1 MDVIDFGAG
10 ANTPTGDLF
19 SEAIPKLLARIAPRE
34 PMSKVARIGMNISPQ
49 KYYQLS
55 RQHTNLAVGV
65 SGFLKGSSYS
75 AVDGARAM
83 DARGNLISMAAGEN
97 YRKIMIRP
105 GKDARKLCIKW
116 TQTGDERVA
125 EVIPR
130 QETGGHPAKI
140 DQLTKLADGWYTVM
154 WTPNPDYPEEVA
166 QIVVAFNSA
175 SGNGKVMNLLV
186 TECDDAGVPLT
197 DEFWLP
203 SFVADVS
210 KLSSLRNLDYS
221 RANGTTFMYSAEP
234 ITWADRTPAGS
245 LGATDFWEPPVLSL
259 GGITFS
265 EPDYAGDGAWGGD
278 GEVLVNGMGSR
289 AMAHAYGA
297 RGNNFSIA
305 IKAPSGSGDVTW
317 SGTYPGRVIIT
328 ITPPSTATSEA
339 DVANFYQN
347 HPTANWLLRAKW
359 DVAASLNGVTM
370 NVTRGSGIKVGDT
383 IPTSAGV
390 PANTTVSAFGTG
402 TGGVGTYVLS
412 TNVGNLGSKTFII
425 PRVPQTFAATSLT
438 GGTFPV
444 NRDGWSVE
452 DHILLCNKAGTDAHV
467 CVSLMAS
474 PDYIRGLCEFARDNL
489 KPGLRFW
496 LELGNEI
503 WNFGTY
509 YSHGWQV
516 CRAIGLL
523 YPSDT
528 GTDLRRTA
536 ADKYAFKHGYAWL
549 CKRAYTIAKDV
560 FAANPSRLVR
570 ATAGMQQVNPAAGE
584 CSLLFDTLGMKDYT
598 DTGMPALY
606 EYSQLGDSTDAW
618 KDGTCQG
625 QWITRKSYAMLQYFT
640 DFTTQKCYY
649 TMVPHTSTTLAAD
662 LAAGKI
668 VEAAGQGLL
677 YPALRGQELAID
689 HAVEWATEF
698 GARVNDR
705 GIPLNF
711 SAYEGGAT
719 GLDVIYRENFVV
731 STMAISGT
739 DFVLT
744 VDSTDAA
751 NVGGRPV
758 AGDYIYSN
766 RSNVTGFGGN
776 MLVKAVATNGDNW
789 TITIASSGTPTTIP
803 AAISVAY
810 GIQSHNQLMYKML
823 LNYTNSYE
831 KYYAQSYHVS
841 EVRRRIPNLDIA
853 VDFNW
858 EMGTPVPN
866 KNHNYHIR
874 VSPWSAPEYSR
885 RWQAMLDG
893 QAGKYVAYP
902 VPGQATKPVITSAG
916 YDSTAQTAVDLT
928 FLNATVVN
936 HWLVDGVAVSSADT
950 YTPTPAQAIAGS
962 KLVRRQVTT
971 DANGIVTPYL
981 SDPIPILK
989 LVKTVQIKAGATN
1002 FKVPSDFKPGN
1013 PYSVE
1018 LVGAGGD
1025 GLLSND
1031 SYNRG
1036 GGGGGGY
1043 ALEDRASILALAAN
1057 DVVPIQI
1064 GFGGSQ
1070 TDTYF
1075 KSATIAKAAAGRNGK
1090 NDGSSSA
1097 AALGGASN
1105 VGRVTNAGGNGGF
1118 TAALYNWCSGGG
1130 GAGGPYGKG
1139 GNGFNANTGNSGGG
1153 GGAETGTDTS
1163 IVENSGENNRFGK
1176 GQGTSGRFSSGP
1188 PTDGVGGG
1196 GGGSMWDTKSD
1207 NYLVKLGGN
1216 GSMEMLS
1223 VWTDYFSGET
1233 AGVGGGGGGSGPGIV
1248 PTGMIVAKDVS
1259 CGGKYGGGGGGVGVV
1274 DGTTVTTGRVG
1285 KGGDGLIVFRYQ
1297 P

>member
-1 MDVIDFGAG
+1 MADIVFGSG

-19 SEAIPKLLARIAPRE
+19 SEAIPKLLARIVPRE

-75 AVDGARAM
+75 ADDGARAM

-105 GKDARKLCIKW
+105 GRDARKLCIKW

-339 DVANFYQN
+339 DVANFYQS

-370 NVTRGSGIKVGDT
+370 SVTRGSGIKVGDT

-425 PRVPQTFAATSLT
+425 PRAPQTFAATSLT

-452 DHILLCNKAGTDAHV
+452 DHILLCNKAGSDAHV

-536 ADKYAFKHGYAWL
+536 TDKYAFKHGYAWL

-625 QWITRKSYAMLQYFT
+625 QWITGKSYAMLQYFT

-719 GLDVIYRENFVV
+719 GLDVIYRENFAV

-758 AGDYIYSN
+758 VGDYIYSN

-789 TITIASSGTPTTIP
+789 TITVAASGTPTTIP

-885 RWQAMLDG
+885 RWQAIIDG
-893 QAGKYVAYP
+893 QAGRFVAYP
-902 VPGQATKPVITSAG
+902 TSGQATKPVVLGAG
-916 YDSTAQTAVDLT
+916 YDSTRHTATDLT
-928 FLNATVVN
+928 FVNAVPVN
-936 HWLVDGVAVSSADT
+936 HWLVNGLAVSSADA
-950 YTPTPAQAIAGS
+950 YTPTKSQIGG
-962 KLVRRQVTT
+962 LLQRRQTVT
-971 DANGIVTPYL
+971 DVNGVVVIYL
-981 SDPIPILK
+981 SDPMPIIALVKAIHILK
-989 LVKTVQIKAGATN
+989 GTTSFAI
-1002 FKVPSDFKPGN
+1002 PSDFTATKPF
-1013 PYSVE
+1013 SIE
-1018 LVGAGGD
+1018 AVGAGGASVTATGALYKNGGGGGAYAKEDRPSALNIKAGDIVSVQVGAGGSQADTWFKSSDLVRASAGKNATNAVGANGTGGAAGAGRITYAGGD
-1025 GLLSND
+1025 GGTSAAYWAGAGGGGAAGPMGGGGYGRTAGNA
-1031 SYNRG
+1031 SG
-1036 GGGGGGY
+1036 GGGGGAQSG
-1043 ALEDRASILALAAN
+1043 DTS
-1057 DVVPIQI
+1057 VVMQMNGGNNSQGI
-1064 GFGGSQ
+1064 GG
-1070 TDTYF
+1070 
-1075 KSATIAKAAAGRNGK
+1075 
-1090 NDGSSSA
+1090 
-1097 AALGGASN
+1097 ALGPAQGSP
-1105 VGRVTNAGGNGGF
+1105 AGSG
-1118 TAALYNWCSGGG
+1118 TDGGG
-1130 GAGGPYGKG
+1130 GAGANYDRA
-1139 GNGFNANTGNSGGG
+1139 NAK
-1153 GGAETGTDTS
+1153 TS
-1163 IVENSGENNRFGK
+1163 
-1176 GQGTSGRFSSGP
+1176 
-1188 PTDGVGGG
+1188 
-1196 GGGSMWDTKSD
+1196 
-1207 NYLVKLGGN
+1207 YAGGN
-1216 GSMEMLS
+1216 GSTDVIHE
-1223 VWTDYFSGET
+1223 WTDFVTGAE
-1233 AGVGGGGGGSGPGIV
+1233 AGVGSGSGGGRGGYQTSGPGTQPV
-1248 PTGMIVAKDVS
+1248 TGGNA
-1259 CGGKYGGGGGGVGVV
+1259 GQYGGGAGSTPNEAISGVGSIP
-1274 DGTTVTTGRVG
+1274 
-1285 KGGDGLIVFRYQ
+1285 GDGFMVFRYT

>member
-1 MDVIDFGAG
+1 MPDIDFGSG

-19 SEAIPKLLARIAPRE
+19 SEAIVKLLGRVAPSE
-34 PMSKVARIGMNISPQ
+34 PMSKVARVGMNISPQ

-55 RQHTNLAVGV
+55 RQRTNLAAGDAWR
-65 SGFLKGSSYS
+65 KGSSYS
-75 AVDGARAM
+75 SDDGERAT
-83 DARGNLISMAAGEN
+83 DARGNLISMDPGEM
-97 YRKIMIRP
+97 YRRIMIRP
-105 GKDARKLCIKW
+105 GRDPRRLCIKW

-125 EVIPR
+125 EVTPR
-130 QETGGHPAKI
+130 QESGGHPATI
-140 DQLTKLADGWYTVM
+140 DQLKKIADGWYTVM

-166 QIVVAFNSA
+166 QVVAAFTSA

-203 SFVADVS
+203 SFVEDAS

-245 LGATDFWEPPVLSL
+245 LGASTFWEPPVLSL

-278 GEVLVNGMGSR
+278 GVLVNGMGSR
-289 AMAHAYGA
+289 NMAHAYGA
-297 RGNNFSIA
+297 RGNNFSVA
-305 IKAPSGSGDVTW
+305 INAPSGAGDVTW

-328 ITPPSTATSEA
+328 ITPPSTATTEA

-359 DVAASLNGVTM
+359 DVAASFNGVTM

-425 PRVPQTFAATSLT
+425 PRTPQTFAAKSLT

-452 DHILLCNKAGTDAHV
+452 DHILLCNKAGTDAHF

-474 PDYIRGLCEFARDNL
+474 PDYIRELCKFARDNL
-489 KPGLRFW
+489 RPDLRFW
-496 LELGNEI
+496 LEMGNEI
-503 WNFGTY
+503 WNFGASW
-509 YSHGWQV
+509 SHGWQV

-528 GTDLRRTA
+528 GTDLRRSA
-536 ADKYAFKHGYAWL
+536 GDAYAFKHGFAWI

-560 FAANPSRLVR
+560 FSANPARLVR

-598 DTGMPALY
+598 DTGLVGAY
-606 EYSQLGDSTDAW
+606 EYSQLGDDTRAW
-618 KDGTCQG
+618 LEKTSQG
-625 QWITRKSYAMLQYFT
+625 QWISGRSYLLFQYFT

-649 TMVPHTSTTLAAD
+649 TLVPHTSTTIAAD
-662 LAAGKI
+662 LASGKI
-668 VEAAGQGLL
+668 VEAVGQGLL

-689 HAVEWATEF
+689 HSVEWANEYA
-698 GARVNDR
+698 ARTNDR
-705 GIPLNF
+705 GNPIGF

-719 GLDVIYRENFVV
+719 GLDVIFRENFGVDA
-731 STMAISGT
+731 MAISGT

-744 VDSTDAA
+744 VDSTDTA
-751 NVGGRPV
+751 NIGAKPV

-766 RSNVTGFGGN
+766 RSNVTGFSGN
-776 MLVKAVATNGDNW
+776 MLVKAVATSGTNW
-789 TITIASSGTPTTIP
+789 IITVASSATPTTIP
-803 AAISVAY
+803 TSLSVAY
-810 GIQSHNQLMYKML
+810 GIQSHQRLMIKML
-823 LNYTNSYE
+823 VDYTNSYE

-841 EVRRRIPNLDIA
+841 EIRRRISNLDVA

-858 EMGTPVPN
+858 EMGTPFPN

-874 VSPWSAPEYSR
+874 VSPWSTPEFSR
-885 RWQAMLDG
+885 RWQAMIDG

-902 VPGQATKPVITSAG
+902 VPGQAARPAITSAG
-916 YDSTAQTAVDLT
+916 YDSTPQTAVDLT
-928 FLNATVVN
+928 FLNATTVTN
-936 HWLVDGVAVSSADT
+936 HWLVDGVAVSSAAT
-950 YTPTPAQAIAGS
+950 YTPTPAQAVAGS
-962 KLVRRQVTT
+962 KLVRRQITT
-971 DANGIVTPYL
+971 DANGVVTPYL

-989 LVKTVQIKAGATN
+989 LIKTVQIKAGATS
-1002 FKVPSDFKPGN
+1002 FRVPSDFKPGN

-1043 ALEDRASILALAAN
+1043 ALEDRASVLSLTAN

-1075 KSATIAKAAAGRNGK
+1075 KSAAIVKAAAGRNGK

-1105 VGRVTNAGGNGGF
+1105 VGRVINAGGNGGF
-1118 TAALYNWCSGGG
+1118 TAAMYNWCSGGG

-1139 GNGFNANTGNSGGG
+1139 GNGFNANAGNSGGG
-1153 GGAETGTDTS
+1153 GGAETGTDIST
-1163 IVENSGENNRFGK
+1163 VDNNGENNRFGK
-1176 GQGTSGRFSSGP
+1176 GRGTSGRFSSGP
-1188 PTDGVGGG
+1188 PTDGAGGG

-1223 VWTDYFSGET
+1223 VWTDYVTGET
-1233 AGVGGGGGGSGPGIV
+1233 AGVGGGGGGSGTGIV
-1248 PTGMIVAKDVS
+1248 PTGTIVAKDVS
-1259 CGGKYGGGGGGVGVV
+1259 CGGQYGGGGGGVGIA
-1274 DGTTVTTGRVG
+1274 DGSTLTTGRVG
-1285 KGGDGLIVFRYQ
+1285 KGGDGLIIFRYQ